1 MKKILAGIL
10 TVLLLLTMTSYDAM
24 AITTA
29 EKEQSYQNALE
40 ELVSFMESPDDP
52 QRSLHGVIT
61 TFESLKTFK
70 HSLKLCYYAQALQKI
85 LDGEYDALYEFY
97 IDNLVSDEKFCAYL
111 SEESDYPALGTPDNL
126 KTYGEGRKA
135 EMEGDTDAARGFYK
149 SCTGFFDSDIR
160 SEALYVDDLE
170 RAYQQAISLMEENK
184 LTEAYSAFSECHRY
198 LDSEALMAFIVKK
211 LGYDPASQTPAPTDA
226 PATASPTTAPTPA
239 AAKVPAFDLIL
250 LEKAGYIMFRWQI
263 VEGANSYAIK
273 RHGKND
279 EYTTVSLTTN
289 TSYRDSSIYP
299 NYIYFYTVTAQFPDG
314 SEVDSKEL
322 SVIAERS
329 AQAAT
334 AKPTAVPTAR
344 PTTTPIYNPTT
355 PPATPRIP
363 NEPMP
368 TSKPTQA
375 AQWGAWSDWST
386 TPVTASSTRQVET
399 DVREEEVKITK
410 YQYSRWAYTNFSTGM
425 TEYTYAEGAGKYEKT
440 GSGTW
445 EYLKADYP
453 LEQIGTFQG
462 RREFS
467 GTWFNESAYTMKA
480 QQQVTYYRYRDFK

>member
-184 LTEAYSAFSECHRY
+184 LTEAYSAFSECRRY

-299 NYIYFYTVTAQFPDG
+299 NYIYYYTVTAQFPDG

-322 SVIAERS
+322 SVIAEKGT
-329 AQAAT
+329 QAAT

-344 PTTTPIYNPTT
+344 PTAVPTARPT
-355 PPATPRIP
+355 AVPTAKPAAPTATPTKVP
-363 NEPMP
+363 
-368 TSKPTQA
+368 
-375 AQWGAWSDWST
+375 AQWGAWSAWST
-386 TPVTASSTRQVET
+386 TPVSASSTRQVET
-399 DVREEEVKITK
+399 EVRNEKTTVTK
-410 YQYSRWAYTNFSTGM
+410 YNYNRWTYFNTAAGYIYYSYAQYMGS
-425 TEYTYAEGAGKYEKT
+425 EYKKDSGK
-440 GSGTW
+440 W
-445 EYLKADYP
+445 EYKTTDTP
-453 LEQIGTFQG
+453 LAKNKVIDGVQEYVGH
-462 RREFS
+462 
-467 GTWFNESAYTMKA
+467 WFNEKQSTQETTK
-480 QQQVTYYRYRDFK
+480 QVTYYRYRDLK